1 MGTALNALSSL
12 IHLEPPTTLES
23 RYYYYPHFT
32 DEETETRDEVA
43 CPRSHSWRGQ
53 SPNLNPGPKIV
64 PSVEPLP
71 WADAFLV
78 SPYVGLTKEDVI
90 TVVKL
95 RNHRGNILEHLSG
108 SSIRGKTGRNQAL
121 AFLIKNHP
129 TAMGTA
135 TFLRVVSHVLW

>member
-90 TVVKL
+90 TVVVLQL
-95 RNHRGNILEHLSG
+95 RLRQGNSSLAQGLCSGPRAASPACFTQRQVRTGHCLSLV
-108 SSIRGKTGRNQAL
+108 Q
-121 AFLIKNHP
+121 FLFCK
-129 TAMGTA
+129 
-135 TFLRVVSHVLW
+135 